1 MGAVTAFGWGVR
13 PLLDG
18 LRRGSTAIG
27 PFDRF
32 DPTPHRTHV
41 AAQVPAPPS
50 RIPSRRGS
58 WADRFAV
65 AAAREAIG
73 GADLDAAAAAPGTVG
88 IFFGS
93 STGGMYEAEA
103 YHEELCRWGRGRVS
117 LLSSH
122 QNSGP
127 ADAVARDLGI
137 AGPVETISSACA
149 SAAMALGSALDAVR
163 SGTVDVAL
171 AGGADSLCRLTYA
184 GFNSL
189 RAVDAQPCRPFR
201 ADRAGLS
208 LGEGG
213 AVVVLESLAG
223 AVARRVRPLAEL
235 AGYGASCDA
244 YHMTAPDPE
253 GGGAAAAILAA
264 LRDGGVSAEEIDFIN
279 AHGTGTPHN
288 DASEWRALR
297 AALGDRAGAIPV
309 TATKGHVGHLL
320 GSSGAVEAV
329 ATILGLHHG
338 EVHPVPGPGEVDPTL
353 PVRLVRVETRRERT
367 RAALSTSLGFGGANA
382 ALVFRQPPEVS
393 A

>member
-27 PFDRF
+27 SFDRF

-41 AAQVPAPPS
+41 AAQVPAPTAG
-50 RIPSRRGS
+50 IPSRRRS
-58 WADRFAV
+58 WADRFAM

-73 GADLDAAAAAPGTVG
+73 GADRHPATAAPGTVG
-88 IFFGS
+88 VFFGS

-103 YHEELCRWGRGRVS
+103 YHDELCRRGRGRVS
-117 LLSSH
+117 RLSSH

-137 AGPVETISSACA
+137 TGPVETISSACA

-163 SGTVDVAL
+163 SGTVEVAL

-189 RAVDAQPCRPFR
+189 RAVDAEPCRPFR

-213 AVVVLESLAG
+213 AVVVLEPLEA
-223 AVARRVRPLAEL
+223 AVARRARPLAEL
-235 AGYGASCDA
+235 VGYGASCDA

-253 GGGAAAAILAA
+253 GRGAAEAILAA
-264 LRDGGVSAEEIDFIN
+264 LRDGGVSPDEIDLVN

-297 AALGDRAGAIPV
+297 TVFGDRAREIPV

-329 ATILGLHHG
+329 ATLLGLHHG
-338 EVHPVPGPGEVDPTL
+338 EVHPVAGPGDVDPTL
-353 PVRLVRVETRRERT
+353 PVLLVRGEPRRERV

-382 ALVFRQPPEVS
+382 ALVFRRPPEDGR
-393 A
+393 